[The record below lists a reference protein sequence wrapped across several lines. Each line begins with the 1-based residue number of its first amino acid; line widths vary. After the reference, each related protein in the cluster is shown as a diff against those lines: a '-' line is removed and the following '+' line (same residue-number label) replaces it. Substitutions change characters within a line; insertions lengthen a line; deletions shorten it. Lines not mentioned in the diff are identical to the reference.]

1 MTSTSCENKYR
12 AKTKKSGE
20 HIKNAREHMP
30 AGVESNIRLFS
41 PHPFVVKRAKGAY
54 LYDIDGNK
62 IIDYAL
68 GYGPM
73 ILGHT
78 RPEVIRAVKEQAEKG
93 TVFGAPSEI
102 SVDYVKLV
110 KKAMPSIEL
119 FRFTNSGTEATMH
132 PLRVAR
138 GYSGKEKIAKA
149 EGSYH
154 GGYDYMMQSVDI
166 TADKL
171 VKGAKCQPA
180 VTWGKGVP
188 KCMSDLAV
196 IYPFNEWDET
206 EDIIRKNADELA
218 AVMLEPVHA
227 GGGCVLP
234 RDGYIKK
241 MRKLTKELGIVLM
254 FDEVMTGF
262 RLAFGGGE
270 ERYGAKPDLTC
281 IAKICG
287 GGYPL
292 GGFGGKREIMEE
304 IVPNDN
310 GNVYHGGSYNAHAVS
325 VAAGYATLK
334 ILSKPGVYEK
344 LERMGNM
351 LFKGLKDA
359 AEDRSQDVW
368 IEHVGAMGEI
378 FFIDREV
385 KTWRDEQDV
394 DREKFDR
401 WFLRC
406 VTGGAYFGVPHSDG
420 HMFMSLAHTKEDIE
434 KSLEIAD
441 TAFKEL
447 GK

>member
-1 MTSTSCENKYR
+1 MTSTSCESRYR
-12 AKTKKSGE
+12 AKTKKSEE
-20 HIKNAREHMP
+20 HIRKAREHLP

-166 TADKL
+166 PSDQL

-180 VTWGKGVP
+180 VTWGKGIP
-188 KCMSDLAV
+188 KCISDLAV
-196 IYPFNEWDET
+196 IFPYNEWDET

-218 AVMLEPVHA
+218 AVMMEPVHN

-234 RDGYIKK
+234 RNNYLQK

-254 FDEVMTGF
+254 FDEVLTGF
-262 RLAFGGGE
+262 RLSLGGAQ
-270 ERYGAKPDLTC
+270 ERYGVRPDITSVAKVM
-281 IAKICG
+281 G
-287 GGYPL
+287 GGYQL
-292 GGFGGKREIMEE
+292 GGFGGKKEIMEM
-304 IVPNDN
+304 IVPSDS

-325 VAAGYATLK
+325 IAAGYATMK
-334 ILSKPGVYEK
+334 ILSRPGV
-344 LERMGNM
+344 
-351 LFKGLKDA
+351 
-359 AEDRSQDVW
+359 
-368 IEHVGAMGEI
+368 
-378 FFIDREV
+378 
-385 KTWRDEQDV
+385 
-394 DREKFDR
+394 
-401 WFLRC
+401 
-406 VTGGAYFGVPHSDG
+406 
-420 HMFMSLAHTKEDIE
+420 
-434 KSLEIAD
+434 
-441 TAFKEL
+441 
-447 GK
+447 

>member
-1 MTSTSCENKYR
+1 MTATSCEKRYR

-20 HIKNAREHMP
+20 HIKEAAKHLP

-41 PHPFVVKRAKGAY
+41 PNPFVVRRAKGAY

-166 TADKL
+166 TEDKL

-188 KCMSDLAV
+188 ECMSDLAV

-206 EDIIRKNADELA
+206 EDIIRKNAGELA

-234 RDGYIKK
+234 RNKYLKK
-241 MRKLTKELGIVLM
+241 MRKLTKELGITLI

-270 ERYGAKPDLTC
+270 ERYDVRPDITC

-292 GGFGGKREIMEE
+292 GGFGGKKEIMEE
-304 IVPNDN
+304 IVPSDD

-334 ILSKPGVYEK
+334 ILSKPRTYET

-359 AEDRSQDVW
+359 AEDRGQDVW

-385 KTWRDEQDV
+385 RTWRDEQDV
-394 DREKFDR
+394 DRAKFDR

-406 VTGGAYFGVPHSDG
+406 VLGGAYFGVPHSDG
-420 HMFMSLAHTKEDIE
+420 HMFMSLAHTKEDVE

-441 TAFKEL
+441 ASFKEL
-447 GK
+447 GE